1 MLSGGA
7 MQQTNKNQ
15 GFTLIELM
23 VTIAVMAIIAMM
35 AAPSFQS
42 VIQANELKAGVD
54 KVLFVLN
61 DAKNNARLTRQVSI
75 LKLDSSYSVP
85 STDKEYDFGSDVG
98 KNVSLVAQDKAIS
111 FLNNGLIQTTAKNY
125 PVCIAVK
132 HNKSLNIEYI
142 SITQLGFITRS
153 KTSC

>member
-1 MLSGGA
+1 
-7 MQQTNKNQ
+7 MQQIKINH

-23 VTIAVMAIIAMM
+23 VTIAVLAIIAML

-61 DAKNNARLTRQVSI
+61 DAKNNARLTRQVSV
-75 LKLDSSYSVP
+75 LKLDDSYSVP
-85 STDKEYDFGSDVG
+85 STDKEYSFGSDIA
-98 KNVSLVAQDKAIS
+98 KNFSLVTEDKAIS
-111 FLNNGLIQTTAKNY
+111 FLNNGLIQTTEKTY
-125 PVCIAVK
+125 PVCIAIK

-153 KTSC
+153 KTAC